1 MSSYYR
7 RSRCGITEEL
17 IQGRRMKEN
26 PKCRCPGGHSGRR
39 DFLRVGAL
47 TSLGISLSQFLRLQ
61 EATAAGPRK
70 KSKAEACILLW
81 LDGGPSQ
88 MDTWD
93 PKSNSAFKPISTNVP
108 GIQISELLPRMAR
121 QMDKVSII
129 RSMHTE
135 ENDHLQ
141 GTLYAATGHGP
152 NPAMKF
158 PAFNAIITKELG
170 ARNHVPPN
178 VMIPGMPK
186 GKIYE
191 DAFRGHIIS
200 TRYDPV
206 MVPDVNAGSDD
217 SIPRYEMADL
227 SLPKSFSRE
236 RIEDRRSFL
245 NLVDRFYR
253 QKMEIADFS
262 DMDTYTQQAWNMILS
277 SAVQEA
283 FDLSRESEKTKDAYG
298 RDRFG
303 QSVLMARRLIEAGS
317 RFATAAGYKS
327 QAWDT
332 HADNDKKHRDSLTP
346 SLDQTLSTLLEDLE
360 QRGLL
365 ESTVVVALGEFGR
378 TPDINFDGGRDH
390 WPECWSVALAGGGIR
405 GGQIVGASDERGAYV
420 AERRVTMGDLHA
432 TIYKALG
439 IDWRKEYMHP
449 VGRPVKIANSIDD
462 LTGTPVHELI

>member
-1 MSSYYR
+1 MR
-7 RSRCGITEEL
+7 
-17 IQGRRMKEN
+17 EN
-26 PKCRCPGGHSGRR
+26 SKYRCPGGHSWRR

-61 EATAAGPRK
+61 QATASELRLTP
-70 KSKAEACILLW
+70 KAEACILLW

-93 PKSNSAFKPISTNVP
+93 PKSTSAFKPISTNVP
-108 GIQISELLPRMAR
+108 GIQISELLPRISR
-121 QMDKVSII
+121 HMDKLSII

-158 PAFNAIITKELG
+158 PAFNTIITKELG
-170 ARNHVPPN
+170 ARNYVPAN

-191 DAFRGHIIS
+191 DAFRGHIIDS
-200 TRYDPV
+200 KYDPV
-206 MVPDVNAGSDD
+206 MIPDLNGTRDKD
-217 SIPRYEMADL
+217 SMPRYAMTDL
-227 SLPKSFSRE
+227 TLPKSLPRE
-236 RIEDRRSFL
+236 RVEDRRSFL
-245 NLVDRFYR
+245 SLVDRFYR
-253 QKMEIADFS
+253 QKMELAEFS
-262 DMDTYTQQAWNMILS
+262 DMDTFTEQAWNMILS
-277 SAVQEA
+277 SSVREA
-283 FDLSRESEKTKDAYG
+283 FDLSNESEKTKDAYG

-303 QSVLMARRLIEAGS
+303 QSVLLARRLIEAGS
-317 RFATAAGYKS
+317 RFATAAGYES

-332 HADNDKKHRDSLTP
+332 HADNNKKHRDSLTP
-346 SLDQTLSTLLEDLE
+346 SLDQTLSTLLEDLA

-365 ESTVVVALGEFGR
+365 QSTLVIVLGEFGR

-390 WPECWSVALAGGGIR
+390 WPECWSVALAGGGIQ
-405 GGQIVGASDERGAYV
+405 GGQTVGASDERGAYV
-420 AERRVTMGDLHA
+420 TERMVTMGDLHA

-439 IDWRKEYMHP
+439 IDWKKEYMHP
-449 VGRPVKIANSIDD
+449 VGRPVKIANSIND